1 MVVWIV
7 FYIVLNFYFF
17 NVLLR
22 NKIYILYVYF
32 VVVYVFNLLVYKGF
46 LFRGVNIFWNFI
58 LMGFNFIFI
67 GYYIKDIIVIVYN
80 LYLG

>member
-7 FYIVLNFYFF
+7 FYIVLNFYRF
-17 NVLLR
+17 NVLLF

-32 VVVYVFNLLVYKGF
+32 VVVYVFNLSVDKGF

>member
-7 FYIVLNFYFF
+7 FYIVLNFYRF
-17 NVLLR
+17 NVLLF

-32 VVVYVFNLLVYKGF
+32 VVVYVFNLSVYKGF

-67 GYYIKDIIVIVYN
+67 GYYIKDIIVKVYN

>member
-7 FYIVLNFYFF
+7 FYIVLNFYRF
-17 NVLLR
+17 NRLLF

-80 LYLG
+80 LYVG